1 MAEDPPE
8 VVPDVILGHFLK
20 DGRLKV
26 IPAKAAKRRI
36 VLDHLVQM
44 FEPGHRY
51 SEAEVNNLLAPVH
64 PDVAALR
71 RYLIDEGLM
80 ERGRRLLLAGGRH
93 PGDRLT
99 SRTLLQK

>member
-80 ERGRRLLLAGGRH
+80 ERADGFYWRAGG
-93 PGDRLT
+93 
-99 SRTLLQK
+99 TLEID